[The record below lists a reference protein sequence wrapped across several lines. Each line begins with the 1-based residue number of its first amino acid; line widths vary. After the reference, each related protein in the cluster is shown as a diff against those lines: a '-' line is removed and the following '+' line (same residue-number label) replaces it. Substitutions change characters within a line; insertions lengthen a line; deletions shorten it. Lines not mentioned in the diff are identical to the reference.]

1 MENRYNKKN
10 RRKYSLKVHIVL
22 VTKYRKLL
30 LSFPNINNDIKTK
43 LIEICKLNNY
53 KIIAIETDLD
63 HVHLL
68 ISYDT
73 TVTVSDIVKRLKQET
88 TYYIWQKHYK
98 FLIKKYWKKKVFC
111 VQYRRSFISHNSKI
125 YRKSRLETS
134 SHHLKVVG
142 FRLKYLYE
150 ILLVLYLLHLSLFV
164 FQYCNVHLYH
174 LLHVHHK

>member
-1 MENRYNKKN
+1 MKIVSCGKKWKIDTTK
-10 RRKYSLKVHIVL
+10 RIEEKYSLKVQIVL
-22 VTKYRKLL
+22 VTKYRKQL

-88 TYYIWQKHYK
+88 TYYI
-98 FLIKKYWKKKVFC
+98 
-111 VQYRRSFISHNSKI
+111 
-125 YRKSRLETS
+125 
-134 SHHLKVVG
+134 
-142 FRLKYLYE
+142 
-150 ILLVLYLLHLSLFV
+150 
-164 FQYCNVHLYH
+164 
-174 LLHVHHK
+174 

>member
-22 VTKYRKLL
+22 VTKYRKQL

-53 KIIAIETDLD
+53 KIISIETDLD

-88 TYYIWQKHYK
+88 TYYI
-98 FLIKKYWKKKVFC
+98 
-111 VQYRRSFISHNSKI
+111 
-125 YRKSRLETS
+125 
-134 SHHLKVVG
+134 
-142 FRLKYLYE
+142 
-150 ILLVLYLLHLSLFV
+150 
-164 FQYCNVHLYH
+164 
-174 LLHVHHK
+174 

>member
-22 VTKYRKLL
+22 VIKYRKQL

-53 KIIAIETDLD
+53 KIISIETDLD

-88 TYYIWQKHYK
+88 TYYI
-98 FLIKKYWKKKVFC
+98 
-111 VQYRRSFISHNSKI
+111 
-125 YRKSRLETS
+125 
-134 SHHLKVVG
+134 
-142 FRLKYLYE
+142 
-150 ILLVLYLLHLSLFV
+150 
-164 FQYCNVHLYH
+164 
-174 LLHVHHK
+174 

>member
-22 VTKYRKLL
+22 VTKYRKQL

-68 ISYDT
+68 ISYD
-73 TVTVSDIVKRLKQET
+73 
-88 TYYIWQKHYK
+88 
-98 FLIKKYWKKKVFC
+98 
-111 VQYRRSFISHNSKI
+111 KI
-125 YRKSRLETS
+125 YVENSILINF
-134 SHHLKVVG
+134 VG
-142 FRLKYLYE
+142 E
-150 ILLVLYLLHLSLFV
+150 
-164 FQYCNVHLYH
+164 
-174 LLHVHHK
+174 

>member
-1 MENRYNKKN
+1 MENRYSKKN

-22 VTKYRKLL
+22 VTKYRKQL

-98 FLIKKYWKKKVFC
+98 FLIKKYWKKKIFWSDGYFAC
-111 VQYRRSFISHNSKI
+111 SIG
-125 YRKSRLETS
+125 EAS
-134 SHHLKVVG
+134 SATIQ
-142 FRLKYLYE
+142 KYIE
-150 ILLVLYLLHLSLFV
+150 N
-164 FQYCNVHLYH
+164 QG
-174 LLHVHHK
+174 

>member
-10 RRKYSLKVHIVL
+10 RRNYSLKVHIVL
-22 VTKYRKLL
+22 VTKYRKQL

-53 KIIAIETDLD
+53 KIISIETDLD

-88 TYYIWQKHYK
+88 TYYI
-98 FLIKKYWKKKVFC
+98 
-111 VQYRRSFISHNSKI
+111 
-125 YRKSRLETS
+125 
-134 SHHLKVVG
+134 
-142 FRLKYLYE
+142 
-150 ILLVLYLLHLSLFV
+150 
-164 FQYCNVHLYH
+164 
-174 LLHVHHK
+174 

>member
-10 RRKYSLKVHIVL
+10 RRKYNLKVHIIL
-22 VTKYRKLL
+22 VTKYRKQL

-53 KIIAIETDLD
+53 KIIAMETDLD

-98 FLIKKYWKKKVFC
+98 FLIKKYWKKKIF
-111 VQYRRSFISHNSKI
+111 
-125 YRKSRLETS
+125 
-134 SHHLKVVG
+134 
-142 FRLKYLYE
+142 
-150 ILLVLYLLHLSLFV
+150 
-164 FQYCNVHLYH
+164 
-174 LLHVHHK
+174 